1 MLSSKQGV
9 SRLDFLRGIAA
20 QTGLVALGGW
30 RIFAAPPGWKPPHK
44 PNLVFGV
51 ISDTHL
57 RTTANGKYSKGYWSD
72 RWLVAALKH
81 FSEQNVDAVVHLG
94 DMAHLGQVEE
104 MEFHRTA
111 WEKVFPRDLA
121 PDGHKVVRLF
131 ITGNHDIDGSKY
143 GIGELLKKIHPDEEE
158 RKKHLL
164 CTDIAANWERIW
176 GEKYEPIWHKTVKG
190 YHFFGRN
197 WGVAETKT
205 AQAVKA
211 VMGEGSSCST
221 DIRPFFHLSHSRPHA
236 SLNKALLPYPNGVG
250 FFGHWHCSAA
260 NWNRIYM
267 LSAGPTI
274 QCPACCP
281 QANNCLSN
289 EPYPWL
295 KVVPEGAEAAGKS
308 RQGYVVRVYDD
319 MMAIERREFTKGG
332 SLGSDWVMPLGKYN
346 PHPFSK
352 DELKKV
358 IGNPQFREGAKLIV
372 EDVST
377 GLTGLTG
384 LSGAKPQTSENLVNP
399 VNPVQENCATSRL
412 RVRIPLADGNPD
424 SRVYAY
430 EIVVVGDEGA
440 PKLHKAVY
448 AAGCNMGI
456 GHETNGG
463 VTTLEIAKDEL
474 PPGKSL
480 TFAVRPLTSL
490 GTSGRPIITDFKV

>member
-1 MLSSKQGV
+1 MT
-9 SRLDFLRGIAA
+9 RRDFLKD
-20 QTGLVALGGW
+20 TVAFG
-30 RIFAAPPGWKPPHK
+30 FAALPGGFLFVAPKGWKHGGK

-281 QANNCLSN
+281 QANNCLSR

-319 MMAIERREFTKGG
+319 MMAIERREFTNGG
-332 SLGSDWVMPLGKYN
+332 SLGPDWVMPLGKYN

-372 EDVST
+372 E
-377 GLTGLTG
+377 
-384 LSGAKPQTSENLVNP
+384 ENS
-399 VNPVQENCATSRL
+399 ATSRL
-412 RVRIPLADGNPD
+412 CVRIPLADGNPD

-430 EIVVVGDEGA
+430 EVEVTGDEGT
-440 PKLHKAVY
+440 PKLYKAVY

-456 GHETNGG
+456 GHEPNGG
-463 VTTLEIAKDEL
+463 VMTIEIAKDEL
-474 PPGKSL
+474 PPGETL
-480 TFAVRPLTSL
+480 TVAVRPLTSL
-490 GTSGRPIITDFKV
+490 GTAGRPIMMDFKV

>member
-9 SRLDFLRGIAA
+9 SRLDFLRGVTASL
-20 QTGLVALGGW
+20 GLVALDGC
-30 RIFAAPPGWKPPHK
+30 RLFAAPPGWKPPHK
-44 PNLVFGV
+44 PNLVFGI

-81 FSEQNVDAVVHLG
+81 FREQNVDAVVHLG

-111 WEKVFPRDLA
+111 WEKVFPHDLA
-121 PDGHKVVRLF
+121 PDGHNVVRLF

-143 GIGELLKKIHPDEEE
+143 GIGELVKKIYPDEEE

-197 WGVAETKT
+197 WGVAEART
-205 AQAVKA
+205 ARAVKA
-211 VMGEGSSCST
+211 VMGEGSPCPT
-221 DIRPFFHLSHSRPHA
+221 DVRPFFHLSHSRPHA
-236 SLNKALLPYPNGVG
+236 SLNKALLPYPNAVG

-260 NWNRIYM
+260 NWNLIYM
-267 LSAGPTI
+267 LSAGPLI

-281 QANNCLSN
+281 QANNALGKPVN
-289 EPYPWL
+289 
-295 KVVPEGAEAAGKS
+295 VVTEGVEAAGKS

-332 SLGSDWVMPLGKYN
+332 SLGADWVMPLGKYD
-346 PHPFSK
+346 PHPLSK

-358 IGNPQFREGAKLIV
+358 IGEPQFPKGAKLIV
-372 EDVST
+372 EENSAT
-377 GLTGLTG
+377 
-384 LSGAKPQTSENLVNP
+384 PQ
-399 VNPVQENCATSRL
+399 L

-430 EIVVVGDEGA
+430 EVVVVGDEGA

-456 GHETNGG
+456 GHEPNKG
-463 VTTLEIAKDEL
+463 VTTLDIPKSEL
-474 PPGKSL
+474 PPGKTL
-480 TFAVRPLTSL
+480 TVAVRPLSSL
-490 GTSGRPIITDFKV
+490 GTFGKAVAAEFKA